1 VKHLL
6 LGKLDGANIYPMS
19 GGRH

>member
-6 LGKLDGANIYPMS
+6 LGKLDGANIYPVS